1 MSRMPQKPRNKKY
14 TDLCIYIDK
23 VNYYRD
29 ENNNPTGLRE
39 LSPEETSNVYTYI
52 YNICYALS
60 AKHHMLKKRE
70 DYEVFC
76 LETAANIYMRLRRE
90 DQDYTYQDRVM
101 KPIKSILNFIKGSL
115 GFMCITWQ
123 QQNFAQNITEDV
135 VDATKIDDVGDFI
148 RTEAESQYTEKKRE
162 AYRDAIKRL
171 PDYIKQS
178 IGKSI
183 YRKNALLAHEMYLSC
198 CMSLCNALTLE
209 RKKALM
215 STYEKQSK
223 QLIEQISHKDDYVIS
238 TTPAITKAQVSL
250 QIKKALFLLE
260 DEIAE
265 IARDMTPTDQQLGDI
280 LETAWPTYGLDQEA

>member
-1 MSRMPQKPRNKKY
+1 MKRMPQKPRNKKY

-29 ENNNPTGLRE
+29 DKNNPIGLRE
-39 LSPEETSNVYTYI
+39 LSPEETTNVYAYI
-52 YNICYALS
+52 YNICYALA

-70 DYEVFC
+70 DYEMFC

-123 QQNFAQNITEDV
+123 QQNFSQNITDDV
-135 VDATKIDDVGDFI
+135 VDSTKINDVGDFV
-148 RTEAESQYTEKKRE
+148 RREAESQYTEKKQE
-162 AYRDAIKRL
+162 AYREAIERL
-171 PDYIKQS
+171 PEYIKKS
-178 IGKSI
+178 IDKSI
-183 YRKNALLAHEMYLSC
+183 YKKNALVAHELYLSC
-198 CMSLCNALTLE
+198 CLSLCNALTLE
-209 RKKALM
+209 RKKL
-215 STYEKQSK
+215 SQGSVEKCGK
-223 QLIEQISHKDDYVIS
+223 LLVEQLSHKDDFII
-238 TTPAITKAQVSL
+238 TTIPSITNEQVSM

-260 DEIAE
+260 DEVAE
-265 IARDMTPTDQQLGDI
+265 IEREMTPTDQQLGDI

>member
-1 MSRMPQKPRNKKY
+1 MKRMPQKPRNKKY

-29 ENNNPTGLRE
+29 DKNNPIGLRE
-39 LSPEETSNVYTYI
+39 LSPEETTNVYAYI
-52 YNICYALS
+52 YNICYALA

-70 DYEVFC
+70 DYEMFC

-123 QQNFAQNITEDV
+123 QQNFSQNITDDV
-135 VDATKIDDVGDFI
+135 VDSTKINDVGDFV
-148 RTEAESQYTEKKRE
+148 RREAESQYTEKKQE
-162 AYRDAIKRL
+162 AYREAIEGL
-171 PDYIKQS
+171 PEYIKKS
-178 IGKSI
+178 IDKSI
-183 YRKNALLAHEMYLSC
+183 YKKNALVAHELYLSC
-198 CMSLCNALTLE
+198 CLSLCNALTLE
-209 RKKALM
+209 GKKSSLG
-215 STYEKQSK
+215 SVEKRGK
-223 QLIEQISHKDDYVIS
+223 LLVEQLSHKDDFII
-238 TTPAITKAQVSL
+238 TTIPSITNEQVSM

-260 DEIAE
+260 DEVAE
-265 IARDMTPTDQQLGDI
+265 IEREMTPTDQQLGDI